1 MFEAPKIN
9 TLPPVVAR
17 TPVPSVSAASMAM
30 NKDESI
36 TNKEDAIMKFGRN
49 FVVVLVVMLGVSIIA
64 LLLGYYFMVINFDN
78 KIAALQTEVAS
89 KQQWNDRLASWGNTV
104 EALSADKEKF
114 DQMVPAKKDLAQI
127 LVQLEVLAKKYNL
140 VFNSIVNKT
149 DSFTSQATDTK
160 QFQTQSYEV
169 TLSGGDYFTLKNYL
183 SDIESSWRVIVPKS
197 LIYSPDVNMFVL
209 SFDIYH
215 Q

>member
-9 TLPPVVAR
+9 TLPPVVAK
-17 TPVPSVSAASMAM
+17 TPVPLAPTVPVLA
-30 NKDESI
+30 KDESI
-36 TNKEDAIMKFGRN
+36 TKKEDTIMKFGRN
-49 FVVVLVVMLGVSIIA
+49 FVIVLIVLLGVSIVA
-64 LLLGYYFMVINFDN
+64 LLLGYYFLVINFDK
-78 KIAALQTEVAS
+78 KITTLQNEVAS
-89 KQQWNDRLASWGNTV
+89 KQLWNDKLTSWGEAV

-114 DQMVPAKKDLAQI
+114 EQMVPAKKDLAQI
-127 LVQLEVLAKKYNL
+127 LVQLEILAKKYNL

-149 DSFTSQATDTK
+149 DSFASQATNTK

-169 TLSGGDYFTLKNYL
+169 TLSGSDYFTLKKYL
-183 SDIESSWRVIVPKS
+183 VDIENSWRVIVPKS